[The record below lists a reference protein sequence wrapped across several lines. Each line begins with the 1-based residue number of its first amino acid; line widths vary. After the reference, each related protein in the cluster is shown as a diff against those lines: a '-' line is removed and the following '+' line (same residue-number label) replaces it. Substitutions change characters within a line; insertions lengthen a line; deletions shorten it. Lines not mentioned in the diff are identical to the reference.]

1 MLSSL
6 VATAAVGGA
15 WSPIWVACGGLY
27 LAGCFISGGAPAHSL
42 DSLLVALVLLSLTT
56 ATIYLLS
63 TWCLAPNHTPSLAPL
78 VGMGTL
84 LFLLGDIS
92 FLTFWVDLAS
102 APLVGPSVTTSIL
115 NVDALNRLLSAAS
128 HLCGIVAIVL
138 TLSVLSVEL
147 PLRWF
152 IERVLGKGVRHDLVL
167 EFRWMGSL
175 LWLVYGWPLV
185 EGHVQS
191 EFPAL
196 IQHLT
201 GAF

>member
-1 MLSSL
+1 
-6 VATAAVGGA
+6 
-15 WSPIWVACGGLY
+15 
-27 LAGCFISGGAPAHSL
+27 
-42 DSLLVALVLLSLTT
+42 
-56 ATIYLLS
+56 
-63 TWCLAPNHTPSLAPL
+63 
-78 VGMGTL
+78 
-84 LFLLGDIS
+84 
-92 FLTFWVDLAS
+92 VDLAS
-102 APLVGPSVTTSIL
+102 VPLIGPSVTTGFL
-115 NVDALNRLLSAAS
+115 NIDAINRLLSAAS
-128 HLCGIVAIVL
+128 HLCGIVTIVL

-185 EGHVQS
+185 EGHIQS